1 MYCKCNIVFMKL
13 RILFLCAIAL
23 LQPCASFAYVDRA
36 NAVVR
41 IMNKAAGK
49 VQVLNLGVGQKTK
62 FEKLEITVQACKQS
76 DPFDAEN
83 YFAFIEVSDAD
94 HGKIFSNWMD
104 ANEPGNNPLQNAD
117 YDLWL
122 VKCE

>member
-1 MYCKCNIVFMKL
+1 MKL

-23 LQPCASFAYVDRA
+23 LQPCASFAYIDRA

-62 FEKLEITVQACKQS
+62 FEKLEITVRACKQS

-94 HGKIFSNWMD
+94 HGKFFSNWMD